1 MRKTVGNVGKGVRKI
16 NGWKFIKCSMCW
28 KVPAHILRTSIP
40 GTGLGLGKLDRKHYV
55 ILLNKW
61 TNFRPCGCLLL
72 WLLWGTCCIT
82 VGKMFSIIKIP
93 YHGAQMSHSGKHV
106 VEKLVKN
113 FLLRVN
119 RQINPFL
126 VAANRVLY
134 DAVGDVGT
142 AANYSSNSQ
151 VALSSSLS
159 PS

>member
-1 MRKTVGNVGKGVRKI
+1 MSMSEKNRRKRRERSEENKWLEIHKVQHVLKSSCTHTTYEYTWYRVR
-16 NGWKFIKCSMCW
+16 S
-28 KVPAHILRTSIP
+28 S
-40 GTGLGLGKLDRKHYV
+40 KLDRKHYV

-119 RQINPFL
+119 R
-126 VAANRVLY
+126 
-134 DAVGDVGT
+134 
-142 AANYSSNSQ
+142 
-151 VALSSSLS
+151 
-159 PS
+159 